1 MNYDCYLSANI
12 RKFSIVMQKSANFF
26 IKKLCFLRFNKLY
39 AAFRL
44 DFAQLL
50 VISHSKYLN

>member
-26 IKKLCFLRFNKLY
+26 IKKLCFPRFNKLY

-44 DFAQLL
+44 DFAQ
-50 VISHSKYLN
+50 